1 MRRSVI
7 LALLTVVAMLATFS
21 LAAADNG
28 FYLGAAAGQST
39 FSVGDFNSD
48 DFDGD
53 ATGYK
58 VFAGGR
64 FLTLLGVEGS
74 YVDFGEIEGDS
85 SIENAAYKTDVNG
98 VTLEGVAY
106 LPLGIADIF
115 VKGGI
120 FKWESD
126 LTSTISGDTA
136 TISSDG
142 NDLVY
147 GAGVQ
152 FRIQSFALRAEVEY
166 YDVENADEL
175 YMISVGGSYTF

>member
-1 MRRSVI
+1 MRKASTLLF
-7 LALLTVVAMLATFS
+7 LAAAAALFAFPA
-21 LAAADNG
+21 AAADNG

-39 FSVGDFNSD
+39 FSVGDFNSEE
-48 DFDGD
+48 FDGD

-64 FLTLLGVEGS
+64 FLTILGVEGS
-74 YVDFGEIEGDS
+74 YVDFGDIEGDQT
-85 SIENAAYKTDVNG
+85 IEGAGLNADVNG
-98 VTLEGVAY
+98 VTLQGVAY

-115 VKGGI
+115 VKGGV

-126 LTSTISGDTA
+126 LTSTISGETV
-136 TISSDG
+136 TISGDG

-152 FRIQSFALRAEVEY
+152 FRIQSFALRAEVGY
-166 YDVENADEL
+166 YDIEDDDETD
-175 YMISVGGSYTF
+175 MPPVGGRDHF

>member
-1 MRRSVI
+1 MRKAI
-7 LALLTVVAMLATFS
+7 TLLF
-21 LAAADNG
+21 LAAAALFVIPASAADSG
-28 FYLGAAAGQST
+28 FYLGGAVGQSSFSAAG
-39 FSVGDFNSD
+39 FNSD

-53 ATGYK
+53 ADGYK

-64 FLTLLGVEGS
+64 FITILGVVGS
-74 YVDFGEIEGDS
+74 YVDFGSIEGDGS
-85 SIENAAYKTDVNG
+85 TDHAAFKTDVNG
-98 VTLEGVAY
+98 VTLQGVAY
-106 LPLGIADIF
+106 LPLGIADVF
-115 VKGGI
+115 VKGGM
-120 FKWESD
+120 FQWEAD
-126 LTSTISGDTA
+126 LTSTISGETS
-136 TISSDG
+136 TISGDG